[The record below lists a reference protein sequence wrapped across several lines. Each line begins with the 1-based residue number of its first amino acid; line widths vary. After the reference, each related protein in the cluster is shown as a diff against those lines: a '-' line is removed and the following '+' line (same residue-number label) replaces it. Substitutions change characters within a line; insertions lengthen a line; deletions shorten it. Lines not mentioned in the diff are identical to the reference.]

1 MSHNAAV
8 VPGGSAVR
16 PSPGFTL
23 IELMIVVAIIGV
35 LAAVA
40 VPAYVDYTKRARV
53 TEGLRLS
60 VQARDLVTEFYGVN
74 MRWPEDNA
82 AVGLSD
88 PDKFAGNNIRSIT
101 VGSQGVITIRFN
113 AKVQDGAELTLQP
126 QASDGSIRWS
136 CRIPSSG
143 GLSPRHVPAECRGS

>member
-1 MSHNAAV
+1 MHDGALVDLTPRAQSQT
-8 VPGGSAVR
+8 
-16 PSPGFTL
+16 GFTL

-35 LAAVA
+35 LAAIA
-40 VPAYVDYTKRARV
+40 LPAYEDYTKRSRV
-53 TEGLRLS
+53 AEGLRLS
-60 VQARDLVTEFYGVN
+60 SEARDMVSEFYGTN
-74 MRWPEDNA
+74 AQWPANNA
-82 AVGLSD
+82 AAGLAD
-88 PDKFAGNNIRSIT
+88 PSSINGQGVKSIT
-101 VGSQGVITIRFN
+101 IGEQGVITIRFN